1 MEPRVRNGLKEVT
14 VNRKSILQ
22 VYPTLG
28 GPEEMA
34 RRRPIGRDNEAW
46 QLMLESLGRMVRHA
60 DELGYW
66 GITHVEHHFHS
77 EGLEVSPD
85 PGLLNLY
92 LGLQTKRMKHGQ
104 LGYVLPSRDPIRL
117 AEETALIDHMLQGR
131 FFVGMARGYQT
142 RWQNVLGQHFHVTA
156 TPMDQG
162 EIDVKN
168 RELFYEHYKL
178 MKMAWTED
186 LLRVRT
192 DHYEVPYPF
201 EAGIQGWP
209 PGKSI
214 TAQYG
219 VPGEVD
225 ENGTVRG
232 VAAVPRPYQRPHPPL
247 FQAFSV
253 SEATLRWCAQEGI
266 VPTVLFGPMD
276 IVENLARAYHEEAV
290 SKGNQFGFGERIG
303 LVRSIHIVDSRDEL
317 LPLVERYDVPVWR
330 WYEPF
335 GFAEVLRQPGEE
347 GPVPK
352 PGETFAERLVSSGLV
367 IGGTPDEVKRQ
378 LDSVI
383 SRVPFEYLIW
393 LYHWGIY
400 EEEYGLLQ
408 LERFAK
414 EIAPEFGF
422 APPEEV
428 GAR

>member
-192 DHYEVPYPF
+192 DHYEVPY
-201 EAGIQGWP
+201 
-209 PGKSI
+209 
-214 TAQYG
+214 
-219 VPGEVD
+219 
-225 ENGTVRG
+225 VRG
-232 VAAVPRPYQRPHPPL
+232 GHPGLASGQEHHGAVRGAGRGGRERHGARGSRRAAPLPAAASAAVPGVQR
-247 FQAFSV
+247 Q
-253 SEATLRWCAQEGI
+253 
-266 VPTVLFGPMD
+266 
-276 IVENLARAYHEEAV
+276 
-290 SKGNQFGFGERIG
+290 
-303 LVRSIHIVDSRDEL
+303 
-317 LPLVERYDVPVWR
+317 
-330 WYEPF
+330 
-335 GFAEVLRQPGEE
+335 
-347 GPVPK
+347 
-352 PGETFAERLVSSGLV
+352 
-367 IGGTPDEVKRQ
+367 
-378 LDSVI
+378 
-383 SRVPFEYLIW
+383 
-393 LYHWGIY
+393 
-400 EEEYGLLQ
+400 
-408 LERFAK
+408 
-414 EIAPEFGF
+414 
-422 APPEEV
+422 
-428 GAR
+428 